1 VIGVGD
7 VELFRGASGG
17 LTASTDVSSRMMLGI
32 TSMADNQLWEYI
44 DPRYGM
50 LADDDAPGNAD
61 AK

>member
-1 VIGVGD
+1 M
-7 VELFRGASGG
+7 ELFRGASGG